1 MWWLWLLWL
10 TVLDE
15 IEDWL
20 KAEPSETPLVV
31 VDDALITSL
40 MLFECVLAVVS
51 LPKIESFEESSLI
64 HMILQSTLVNPD

>member
-1 MWWLWLLWL
+1 M
-10 TVLDE
+10 LDE